1 MRILKVFKILTFI
14 SALVFCIWGLLRLER
29 GIEFDRNCV
38 QYIREATYANS
49 IEAAKE
55 NLEVAISYAE
65 DHNLTEGVV
74 SIFFKQPKN
83 DIGYWYKNM
92 TEAYSELEAIN
103 ENTPFSKQESTLID
117 IRETLTNSTI
127 PDGISI
133 YPNNVLYFWVGLVSF
148 ILMCVFKLIVYIID
162 H

>member
-1 MRILKVFKILTFI
+1 M
-14 SALVFCIWGLLRLER
+14 
-29 GIEFDRNCV
+29 
-38 QYIREATYANS
+38 
-49 IEAAKE
+49 
-55 NLEVAISYAE
+55 
-65 DHNLTEGVV
+65 TEGVV

-92 TEAYSELEAIN
+92 TDAYSMLEAIN
-103 ENTPFSKQESTLID
+103 ENTPFSKQESTLMD